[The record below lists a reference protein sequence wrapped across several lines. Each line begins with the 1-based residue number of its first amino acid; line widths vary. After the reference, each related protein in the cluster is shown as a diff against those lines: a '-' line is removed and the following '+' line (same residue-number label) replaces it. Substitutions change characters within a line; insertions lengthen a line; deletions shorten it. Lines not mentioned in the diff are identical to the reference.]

1 MGTGNNTTFSHCTK
15 FPLGEAMCFYQVI
28 NRSILEGFLTG
39 MAHRHSYITV
49 KVTLSLERLR
59 KAAGLEPRAVCR
71 QLNGPNY
78 LSPAVLLRVRSPA
91 FENPANVY

>member
-1 MGTGNNTTFSHCTK
+1 
-15 FPLGEAMCFYQVI
+15 MCFYRVT
-28 NRSILEGFLTG
+28 NRSVLEGLLTG
-39 MAHRHSYITV
+39 MAHRNSYITV
-49 KVTLSLERLR
+49 EVTVTLVRLR

-78 LSPAVLLRVRSPA
+78 LSPAGLLRIRSPA